1 MANPVVHFEIMGNDA
16 DAMQSFYGELFGWK
30 ITQMGD
36 GDGMDYR
43 MVDAGEE
50 GGIGGGI
57 GKGPDGTPAYQT
69 FYVGVDDVQAALD
82 KAKDLG
88 GQPMMGPMEVPGGGT
103 IGMFTAP
110 EGHVIG
116 VWKGAE
122 A

>member
-1 MANPVVHFEIMGNDA
+1 MPNPVVHFEIMGKDA
-16 DAMQSFYGELFGWK
+16 DSLQSFYGDLFGWK
-30 ITQMGD
+30 ITKMD

-43 MVDAGEE
+43 MVEAGED
-50 GGIGGGI
+50 GGIGGGL
-57 GKGPDGTPAYQT
+57 GEGPDGTPPYQT

-103 IGMFTAP
+103 IGMFTDP

-116 VWKGAE
+116 VWKGPAM
-122 A
+122 